1 MCDKNGGRS
10 ARSHWTL
17 VCQHCPR
24 SQEVMGGTRA
34 GRGQMRPSVPL
45 TLKKVTYFRVFGGP
59 VCEKRYNL
67 WLIVLLTQT
76 VGEVSVH

>member
-1 MCDKNGGRS
+1 
-10 ARSHWTL
+10 
-17 VCQHCPR
+17 
-24 SQEVMGGTRA
+24 MGGTRA